1 MPNKKIRGGSAS
13 TLIKYASG
21 ADAPANVNPGGQTP
35 QAMPN
40 SITAGPAANYPRA
53 ATLRAANFSKG
64 GSSSTRKGGRRATR
78 IGRRRLR
85 RRGRRRSLRK
95 GGSCCTKK
103 GGGVLATAALPFG
116 LFGLQRLFGKRFT
129 RKLRHWF

>member
-35 QAMPN
+35 QAMMPN
-40 SITAGPAANYPRA
+40 CMTCGVPKNFPPA

-64 GSSSTRKGGRRATR
+64 GYRSTRKGGRR
-78 IGRRRLR
+78 IGGRR
-85 RRGRRRSLRK
+85 STRK
-95 GGSCCTKK
+95 GGRRSTRKGGRRSSKK

-116 LFGLQRLFGKRFT
+116 LFGLQRFFGKKFT

>member
-13 TLIKYASG
+13 TLIKYVSG

-40 SITAGPAANYPRA
+40 SITAGPAPNFPE
-53 ATLRAANFSKG
+53 ANFRRG
-64 GSSSTRKGGRRATR
+64 GSRSTRKGGRRATR

>member
-13 TLIKYASG
+13 TLIKYVSG

-53 ATLRAANFSKG
+53 ATLRAANFSRG
-64 GSSSTRKGGRRATR
+64 GRRSTRKGGRRS
-78 IGRRRLR
+78 G
-85 RRGRRRSLRK
+85 GRRSLRK
-95 GGSCCTKK
+95 GGRRSTRKGGRRSTKK

-116 LFGLQRLFGKRFT
+116 LFGLQRLFGKKFT

>member
-1 MPNKKIRGGSAS
+1 MPNKKIRGGCAS
-13 TLIKYASG
+13 TLIKYVSG

-35 QAMPN
+35 QAMMPN
-40 SITAGPAANYPRA
+40 CMTCGVPENFPP
-53 ATLRAANFSKG
+53 AANFSKG

-85 RRGRRRSLRK
+85 RRLRRRGRRRS
-95 GGSCCTKK
+95 TKK

-129 RKLRHWF
+129 RKLRNMF

>member
-1 MPNKKIRGGSAS
+1 MPNKKIRGGNAYS

-35 QAMPN
+35 QAIPN
-40 SITAGPAANYPRA
+40 SITAGPAPNFPRA
-53 ATLRAANFSKG
+53 ATLRAANFSRG
-64 GSSSTRKGGRRATR
+64 GRRSTHKGGRR
-78 IGRRRLR
+78 IG
-85 RRGRRRSLRK
+85 GRRSLRK
-95 GGSCCTKK
+95 GGRRSLRKGGRRSTKK